1 MFMALKIWCLGS
13 SYCSKAGKKQGLRFR
28 EVQMRTGLDA
38 HLLLPIRKWFPGRV
52 RLLSLENIFI
62 YILKYKGTGL
72 Y

>member
-1 MFMALKIWCLGS
+1 MALKIRCLGN
-13 SYCSKAGKKQGLRFR
+13 SYCSKAGKKPCLRFQ
-28 EVQMRTGLDA
+28 EVQMKMGLDL